1 MICSITV
8 IISLVVILS
17 SDTYV
22 ARFTTHLGTD
32 LAGIPI
38 NNSNST
44 TSYEDPSQLETN
56 SASIYSS
63 KKLTTFWRNGASNT
77 RVSGPDISKVNG
89 DSVLKKSIKIIYYF
103 ESKSS
108 FVLFWISIIHWWQ
121 IIDLSDMLDMMSL
134 FWKLESNVIPITNLF
149 DHTSKSFFSF
159 PQTKQFMCLIDSI
172 IT

>member
-63 KKLTTFWRNGASNT
+63 KKLTTF
-77 RVSGPDISKVNG
+77 
-89 DSVLKKSIKIIYYF
+89 
-103 ESKSS
+103 
-108 FVLFWISIIHWWQ
+108 
-121 IIDLSDMLDMMSL
+121 
-134 FWKLESNVIPITNLF
+134 
-149 DHTSKSFFSF
+149 
-159 PQTKQFMCLIDSI
+159 
-172 IT
+172 